1 MTKKRFSLLINE
13 DDNTTN
19 ALASQL
25 NKEER
30 ARFTLKTKETEKET
44 DKIPFSRK
52 VHYWLIENNA
62 KFLHRTYGLQINYNN
77 QKTIHYLLEVKCEG
91 YKKGIFDY
99 SLQRKQFFKDG
110 EELGGFMEQLAAQ
123 SASCLYP
130 LKVKVNKLGQIIN
143 VTNQE
148 EIKARWGKKQKELA
162 KRYVGKPFVSY
173 CKKITDV
180 VNSSEKIV
188 KSLGNDVGYDIL
200 FSEIYMNYTKK
211 FSQSLEKGFK
221 WFSGVQKVGFYGNQS
236 VNPIL
241 KENNRMLITYEGN
254 MKPVGG
260 LEKGETQIKYELDA
274 KDNSLLRV
282 DGIFNYVHNNVDK
295 TIQFK
300 AIWQESMDKTVAQQ
314 IAYEKQKGMY
324 FDESSEKK
332 WYQLWK

>member
-1 MTKKRFSLLINE
+1 
-13 DDNTTN
+13 
-19 ALASQL
+19 
-25 NKEER
+25 
-30 ARFTLKTKETEKET
+30 
-44 DKIPFSRK
+44 
-52 VHYWLIENNA
+52 
-62 KFLHRTYGLQINYNN
+62 
-77 QKTIHYLLEVKCEG
+77 
-91 YKKGIFDY
+91 
-99 SLQRKQFFKDG
+99 
-110 EELGGFMEQLAAQ
+110 
-123 SASCLYP
+123 
-130 LKVKVNKLGQIIN
+130 
-143 VTNQE
+143 
-148 EIKARWGKKQKELA
+148 
-162 KRYVGKPFVSY
+162 
-173 CKKITDV
+173 
-180 VNSSEKIV
+180 
-188 KSLGNDVGYDIL
+188 
-200 FSEIYMNYTKK
+200 MNYTKK

-324 FDESSEKK
+324 FDENSEKK